1 VVDWDADIAYYLC
14 LEMRGL
20 VDKGERHVLF
30 AMKKLEQLEHF
41 LTLVLAPH
49 AAAARRRI
57 ASSSSSQRPALR
69 Y

>member
-1 VVDWDADIAYYLC
+1 
-14 LEMRGL
+14 
-20 VDKGERHVLF
+20 
-30 AMKKLEQLEHF
+30 MKKLEQLEHF

-49 AAAARRRI
+49 AAAARQRI